1 MGILGEKQISEIL
14 GLFFTNLKSTDII
27 MCHVLGWPKSSFGFF
42 HKMVQKN
49 LNKLFGQPNII
60 C

>member
-1 MGILGEKQISEIL
+1 MGILREKQISEIL
-14 GLFFTNLKSTDII
+14 GLFFTNLKSIDII
-27 MCHVLGWPKSSFGFF
+27 MRHVLGWRKSSFGFF

-49 LNKLFGQPNII
+49 PNKLFGQPNII